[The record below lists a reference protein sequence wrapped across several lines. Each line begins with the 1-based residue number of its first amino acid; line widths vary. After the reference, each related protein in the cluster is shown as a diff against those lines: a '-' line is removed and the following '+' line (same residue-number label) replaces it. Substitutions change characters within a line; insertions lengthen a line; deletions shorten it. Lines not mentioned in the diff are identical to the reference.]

1 MQKVKVKVEKTETG
15 FSAYAEKYAAFTTG
29 STMADTIS
37 NMAEALTL
45 YFEEAGKERV
55 ITMEN
60 VSYELEMTSIFEVF
74 PEINVRALA
83 ARLGMNHTLL
93 SQYASGKKKASLRQT
108 EKILRGIQ
116 QFGRELA
123 DLSLLA

>member
-1 MQKVKVKVEKTETG
+1 MKVKVEKTETG
-15 FSAYAEKYAAFTTG
+15 FSAYAEKYAAFTTAP
-29 STMADTIS
+29 TMAETIS

-45 YFEEAGKERV
+45 YFEEAGKARA
-55 ITMEN
+55 ITVEDI
-60 VSYELEMTSIFEVF
+60 SYELEMTSIFEVF

-93 SQYASGKKKASLRQT
+93 SQYASGKKKASVRQT
-108 EKILRGIQ
+108 EKILRGIR
-116 QFGRELA
+116 QFGRELT